1 MSMPAGWYDDGSGRQ
16 RWWDGEKWSEHVAP
30 EQSGGSAAAQP
41 PTGPSAPSAN
51 GYAAAT
57 TGPPSSPA
65 RVAPVLGFVGLGL
78 AVLGTVLACIPVT
91 FVVGVVVLIAAFVVS
106 LVGVFKKNTA
116 KWPSIVG
123 MVLSVIGGV
132 IGTIV
137 TLVIVAAA
145 LVGPTGPMT
154 PTVAPPTPSISAQP
168 SSEPSPSSPPVGEER
183 PSAEEIAVEVQKTFQ
198 GEGMTNYDDMP
209 DFYPCMGEQLYASDM
224 SDETLSAVISGGE
237 PLEAERASAEKAI
250 TDAVLFCDPN
260 GEGAF

>member
-137 TLVIVAAA
+137 TLVIVAAT
-145 LVGPTGPMT
+145 LVGPVPPAV
-154 PTVAPPTPSISAQP
+154 PTSEPPATSTAQPTSPPTSDA
-168 SSEPSPSSPPVGEER
+168 VDAR
-183 PSAEEIAVEVQKTFQ
+183 PTPEEIAAQFEILAK
-198 GEGMTNYDDMP
+198 EGGIVGYEGDP
-209 DFYPCMGEQLYASDM
+209 DFYPCMGRFMYDSEV
-224 SDETLSAVISGGE
+224 SDESLRLIVQGEDPLETEREIAGEAIKQATLSCQS
-237 PLEAERASAEKAI
+237 
-250 TDAVLFCDPN
+250 
-260 GEGAF
+260 

>member
-57 TGPPSSPA
+57 TGPPSSPD

-106 LVGVFKKNTA
+106 LVGVFTKNTA

-183 PSAEEIAVEVQKTFQ
+183 PSAEALGAALLADLQRTGITDYDNDPEFVACW
-198 GEGMTNYDDMP
+198 GE
-209 DFYPCMGEQLYASDM
+209 FVYASEL
-224 SDETLSAVISGGE
+224 SDEALLEYVDTLTITGS
-237 PLEAERASAEKAI
+237 EADLMKTVS
-250 TDAVLFCDPN
+250 TDATVSCSTP
-260 GEGAF
+260 

>member
-16 RWWDGEKWSEHVAP
+16 RWWDGARWTEHLAP
-30 EQSGGSAAAQP
+30 DGSAAAP
-41 PTGPSAPSAN
+41 SGSAPGS
-51 GYAAAT
+51 
-57 TGPPSSPA
+57 

-106 LVGVFKKNTA
+106 LVGVFTKNTA

-145 LVGPTGPMT
+145 LVGPVPPGV
-154 PTVAPPTPSISAQP
+154 PTSEPPATSTAQPTPSASAQP
-168 SSEPSPSSPPVGEER
+168 SDER
-183 PSAEEIAVEVQKTFQ
+183 PSPEQIAVEVQRTFQ
-198 GEGMTNYDDMP
+198 GDGMTNYDGMP

-224 SDETLSAVISGGE
+224 SDETLSAVITGGE
-237 PLEAERASAEKAI
+237 PLEAERVTAEKAI
-250 TDAVLFCDPN
+250 TDAILFCDPD

>member
-16 RWWDGEKWSEHVAP
+16 RWWDGARWTEHLAP
-30 EQSGGSAAAQP
+30 DGSAAAP
-41 PTGPSAPSAN
+41 SGSAPGS
-51 GYAAAT
+51 
-57 TGPPSSPA
+57 

-91 FVVGVVVLIAAFVVS
+91 FVVGVVVLISAFVVS

-145 LVGPTGPMT
+145 LVGPTIPVT
-154 PTVAPPTPSISAQP
+154 SPDTPSSTATEQ
-168 SSEPSPSSPPVGEER
+168 PSPSASPAPTGER
-183 PSAEEIAVEVQKTFQ
+183 PSPEEIAAGVEALAI
-198 GEGMTNYDDMP
+198 EGGTTGYEDQP
-209 DFYPCMGEQLYASDM
+209 GFFPCMGQYFYDSEL
-224 SDETLSAVISGGE
+224 SDESLRAVAAGE
-237 PLEAERASAEKAI
+237 DILGAERDLAI
-250 TDAVLFCDPN
+250 DVTTQGALACDP
-260 GEGAF
+260 